1 MFPLFLSVKVGSS
14 APLGHSLT
22 PGWWGA
28 FLGPCC
34 FAASWR
40 RGDHT
45 PEEVRG
51 SGLCGV
57 WRCLG
62 SQLLACSLGCF
73 SLGGA
78 WGVAGAS
85 GTVTGQGLCLRG
97 LYTAQ

>member
-1 MFPLFLSVKVGSS
+1 MFPLLVGVKVGSS
-14 APLGHSLT
+14 APLGPWLA

-34 FAASWR
+34 FPASWR

-45 PEEVRG
+45 PDEVRALG
-51 SGLCGV
+51 SVGSR
-57 WRCLG
+57 RCLG
-62 SQLLACSLGCF
+62 SQLLASSLGCF
-73 SLGGA
+73 SRGGA

-85 GTVTGQGLCLRG
+85 GTVTGQGLFLRG